1 MFCLYWIELLE
12 YFAAAAAAA
21 EPALE
26 EAAVNV
32 CASAEPAGTPTGA
45 VEEASTAKPSDE
57 LAGNTPA
64 ATSGASDLDS
74 STTETSAGHEA
85 DSVGALAKAVEDDTN
100 KVLN

>member
-1 MFCLYWIELLE
+1 LE
-12 YFAAAAAAA
+12 YFAAADAA

-57 LAGNTPA
+57 LAGNSAA
-64 ATSGASDLDS
+64 ATSGASDLDT

-85 DSVGALAKAVEDDTN
+85 DSVGALAKPVEDDTN